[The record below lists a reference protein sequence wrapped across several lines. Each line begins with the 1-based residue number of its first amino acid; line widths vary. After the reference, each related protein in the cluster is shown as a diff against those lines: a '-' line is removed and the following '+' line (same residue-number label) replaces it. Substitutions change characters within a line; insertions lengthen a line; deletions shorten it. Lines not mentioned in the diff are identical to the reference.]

1 MADQGIVNDLM
12 KMTESYLELPTDH
25 MYDIMLDSF
34 KKCEKGAFFFD
45 KDPRQT
51 TKYAYTDVTEKVH
64 HIATATICNNM
75 SQVDDWDF
83 DNCVYSDNSDM
94 ISDYFGLEFAQLL
107 LAEQCK
113 QTYTC
118 MNTALQAKE
127 AYSKALEELYVQ
139 KEFIISTIAEQ
150 IILKNVNPASMKL
163 FVLKMLESK
172 KIDDIIKRW
181 KDVLGPD
188 LEKQVDLAEGYV
200 HGSEIVE
207 VCRNRLKTD
216 KQCFKTEITRKCNVF
231 DIIYDPPYPPMEG
244 PWIQSTVYLY
254 GQDVVKWLKSKAK
267 DYGLF
272 TGNYPDNVDFA
283 NPFGCFIGGTDVLMK
298 DTSSKA
304 IESLT
309 VGDKIACAKGK
320 VGVIST
326 ERVQHKHDTRYR
338 VYGFNDEEPFFLGVH
353 PFWTQHGWK
362 SMFPV
367 QSKGENPSLHC
378 GQLEVGDFVLRA
390 VSESSNLKY
399 KWVEVKKI
407 HYQSVSSK
415 EKVYGVHTVS
425 GSKSYHANGYVVCEN
440 YPQITLAR
448 LQQGVASLDQE
459 GKDEILKLRPAL
471 VKIFGDGM
479 SDVIMKSLKET
490 KLNRGKP
497 EKKITSLLGD
507 RSFEMKFVSNSNDE
521 FKPVPQHM
529 SYHQGELFIDGNHIS
544 NAEVYQNKKIV
555 WSKRD
560 DGGRWYHGVFTIRNN
575 GVTGKC
581 ILIKS
586 KDFNCK
592 QIISSTELEV
602 KMVRNDYVMKKSV
615 EEIPKDE
622 DEDKDGRKK
631 MKKST
636 KNEEFIDFG
645 TMCIAI
651 HKDEVSNED
660 IVEAGIQYPGM
671 NNEEFFGSPV
681 GYDTDTLKFH
691 VEITID
697 KDMFSDPDG
706 FDRDYDRYISFEG
719 YVDMMGQKVDGVC
732 YVYDPACPD
741 NEGAKYKW
749 DGELTHSDMF
759 LRNADK
765 AKKMACLRYIH
776 TDPDEDFH
784 HMQLNKKDDVNSPS
798 KKYVSHGALQYT
810 EAYYDGELSTQ
821 NLEYANFPDSDAAN
835 SILMDLVSMCV
846 THDID
851 GDLRTNILG
860 TADPDFIGFSEVKK
874 IAEDEKFKDTFGQKF
889 GIAYLLQGLLQSD
902 ESKNFFTEDDK
913 QRLVSYWKG
922 TTTNCLSQ
930 DKDYA
935 EAQRLLNRLVHIENT
950 TIDDNQ
956 SLQDYLD
963 DGGEKWAKNLYEA
976 ISTYDSITSMA
987 MADSITKGNGP
998 YHKYVMLLFCLAP
1011 DKEYCDLLHSDIL
1024 TYRLQELHEY
1034 FDGTEEE
1041 IVDKEIK
1048 DVVKEFMSKF

>member
-1 MADQGIVNDLM
+1 M
-12 KMTESYLELPTDH
+12 PTV
-25 MYDIMLDSF
+25 MSF
-34 KKCEKGAFFFD
+34 
-45 KDPRQT
+45 
-51 TKYAYTDVTEKVH
+51 V
-64 HIATATICNNM
+64 
-75 SQVDDWDF
+75 
-83 DNCVYSDNSDM
+83 
-94 ISDYFGLEFAQLL
+94 
-107 LAEQCK
+107 
-113 QTYTC
+113 
-118 MNTALQAKE
+118 
-127 AYSKALEELYVQ
+127 
-139 KEFIISTIAEQ
+139 
-150 IILKNVNPASMKL
+150 
-163 FVLKMLESK
+163 
-172 KIDDIIKRW
+172 KIT
-181 KDVLGPD
+181 
-188 LEKQVDLAEGYV
+188 
-200 HGSEIVE
+200 H
-207 VCRNRLKTD
+207 
-216 KQCFKTEITRKCNVF
+216 
-231 DIIYDPPYPPMEG
+231 
-244 PWIQSTVYLY
+244 
-254 GQDVVKWLKSKAK
+254 KS
-267 DYGLF
+267 L
-272 TGNYPDNVDFA
+272 
-283 NPFGCFIGGTDVLMK
+283 
-298 DTSSKA
+298 
-304 IESLT
+304 
-309 VGDKIACAKGK
+309 
-320 VGVIST
+320 
-326 ERVQHKHDTRYR
+326 
-338 VYGFNDEEPFFLGVH
+338 
-353 PFWTQHGWK
+353 W
-362 SMFPV
+362 
-367 QSKGENPSLHC
+367 
-378 GQLEVGDFVLRA
+378 
-390 VSESSNLKY
+390 
-399 KWVEVKKI
+399 
-407 HYQSVSSK
+407 
-415 EKVYGVHTVS
+415 
-425 GSKSYHANGYVVCEN
+425 
-440 YPQITLAR
+440 
-448 LQQGVASLDQE
+448 LQQGVANLDQE
-459 GKDEILKLRPAL
+459 GKDEMLKLRPTL

-497 EKKITSLLGD
+497 KKKMTSLLGD
-507 RSFEMKFVSNSNDE
+507 RSFEMKFVSNSNDD

-560 DGGRWYHGVFTIRNN
+560 DGGRWYHGVFTIRNK

-651 HKDEVSNED
+651 HKDEVSNDD

-719 YVDMMGQKVDGVC
+719 YVDMMSQKVDGVC

-759 LRNADK
+759 SRNADK

-902 ESKNFFTEDDK
+902 ESKKFFTEDDK

-922 TTTNCLSQ
+922 TTKNCLSQ

-1034 FDGTEEE
+1034 FEGTEEE
-1041 IVDKEIK
+1041 IVDEQIK
-1048 DVVKEFMSKF
+1048 DVVKEFLSKLQTGELEDFNNVKAELLELKNEMQIDSMGEFSDTFANMCAGAMNYAFFQTQEGSFKGRLCKGIKKMCDDYNIISKITLVGKLVMGLGYAVGFYNCVKCLMKWDTLSDDQRATLVVDCMRYGTDIMKALFDIAADIDASLISGNWSWKLNKIFRSACAKLGIKEGKFAKMIYHNMGWQNSVFEVDMAESLADIEEAGKLEGRFGKFFKVSSKFLKGMTMVLSVANTALMGYKLFKDFRDDAPMYQIVLDGLQLMVGIGEIVFLVLEITTDLAFVPIVGQVLAVVGVILDIILLILAASMEQKTPAQIFIEGEGRDFLQTVEIDEEVLDDDDDDDDDGDSDNGSVRSRIRRIKRRIARRKRELADKKKRLENDQ